1 MVRTD
6 SSQSMLDPQRVRI
19 WDQHHRGLV
28 TTVRCLILDGV
39 KHSGNRHH
47 RVNLAMGESM
57 SVSVIV
63 CKGCCCGNLEKGYD
77 EVPVEFLEQAW
88 VENNLGEEAQL
99 TISGCLGPC
108 SMRNVV
114 LLKSEDGLTWLGGL
128 SGQEDYESLVNW
140 AREYSR
146 SEIMISL
153 PEGLQMLGFERDED
167 SELIDIKF

>member
-47 RVNLAMGESM
+47 RVNLAMEGSM

-153 PEGLQMLGFERDED
+153 PEGLQMLEFERDED

>member
-1 MVRTD
+1 
-6 SSQSMLDPQRVRI
+6 
-19 WDQHHRGLV
+19 
-28 TTVRCLILDGV
+28 
-39 KHSGNRHH
+39 
-47 RVNLAMGESM
+47 M

-77 EVPVEFLEQAW
+77 EVPVEYLEQAW

-128 SGQEDYESLVNW
+128 SVQEDYESLVNW

-146 SEIMISL
+146 SEIAISL
-153 PEGLQMLGFERDED
+153 PEGLQRLEFERNED
-167 SELIDIKF
+167 SDLIDIKF